1 MITSAEIMAKGMDCL
16 ITNLGHI
23 ETQQFISTIMR
34 EKFDYTK
41 WRQEHLGGMSL
52 DEISS
57 GAVAYAKEHPRQL
70 KSQMVDG

>member
-16 ITNLGHI
+16 IANLGHI

-41 WRQEHLGGMSL
+41 WREEHFSGMSL
-52 DEISS
+52 EEISR
-57 GAVAYAKEHPRQL
+57 GAVAYAKEHPLQL
-70 KSQMVDG
+70 KSQKVEG